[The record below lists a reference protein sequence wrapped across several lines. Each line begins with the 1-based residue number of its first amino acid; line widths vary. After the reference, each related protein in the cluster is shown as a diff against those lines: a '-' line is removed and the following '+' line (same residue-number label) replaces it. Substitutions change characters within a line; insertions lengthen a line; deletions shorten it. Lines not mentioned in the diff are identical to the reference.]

1 MVDLFSA
8 LHTDILTALRL
19 AAICV
24 NPVACACQVMLM
36 MKPSWMDALPNEVR
50 QCKGSDIFSLIA
62 DKIMSMVIES
72 QEAVINEY
80 VMGFLRDAIGWLGV
94 NVNDVCIPYKD
105 TKLCPSDPKML
116 EALFGCSTD
125 DASAH
130 QRCFYERQKSICM
143 TEDDSLSRYQA
154 LFHSSSASEFEAEFR
169 SIVGDSYES
178 IPPAMMQAFKD
189 ADVSDTGFNVYAQR
203 ICDSSMK
210 QSMTLDQLILSCVF
224 HHFEKFCPDGEGD
237 DELDTFL
244 KQVDWKLPK
253 VRFDFG
259 APPPPPPA
267 TFGPFEDL
275 ERNDPEGM
283 ELLREKLGEF
293 WPALT
298 YVASQTY
305 GNSNPL
311 KHDPFLAHRI
321 FLRVSNRRGLLA
333 TKVRPASQLGT
344 TPFSHSVCAG
354 SNIGRDRS
362 ETGIGYGPL
371 YYVSRYSMSTA
382 FLSTSH
388 FKNQDSLSARM
399 VQARFTGMF
408 RFSCKAFKGE
418 PLPNPPQDH
427 PLPKPAVRVPQISCP
442 IQRPP
447 QRG

>member
-1 MVDLFSA
+1 MCTALSRALWPRQAPLTCALCKPPCPTNIGTVVVDLFSA

-311 KHDPFLAHRI
+311 KHDPFLAHCI
-321 FLRVSNRRGLLA
+321 FHRVSNRRGLLA

-371 YYVSRYSMSTA
+371 
-382 FLSTSH
+382 
-388 FKNQDSLSARM
+388 
-399 VQARFTGMF
+399 
-408 RFSCKAFKGE
+408 
-418 PLPNPPQDH
+418 
-427 PLPKPAVRVPQISCP
+427 
-442 IQRPP
+442 
-447 QRG
+447 